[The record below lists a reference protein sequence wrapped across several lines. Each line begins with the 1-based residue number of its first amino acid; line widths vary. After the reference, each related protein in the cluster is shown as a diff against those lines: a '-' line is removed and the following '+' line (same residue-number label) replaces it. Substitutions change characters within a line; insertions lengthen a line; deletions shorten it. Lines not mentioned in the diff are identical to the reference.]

1 MANMVMNCEAVCY
14 LPCAYMGGSSMRYGI
29 IYGIYQTEFLQEKL
43 NLALNFKNLCNFQ
56 KLNEIKP
63 VKLSISTNS

>member
-1 MANMVMNCEAVCY
+1 VNFEAVVGCTWQQDTI
-14 LPCAYMGGSSMRYGI
+14 CHVGGSSMR
-29 IYGIYQTEFLQEKL
+29 YGIYQTEFLQEKL
-43 NLALNFKNLCNFQ
+43 NLALNFKNLGNFQ

>member
-1 MANMVMNCEAVCY
+1 VNFEAVVGCTWQQDTIFHV
-14 LPCAYMGGSSMRYGI
+14 GGSSMRYGI

-43 NLALNFKNLCNFQ
+43 NLALNFKNLRNFQ